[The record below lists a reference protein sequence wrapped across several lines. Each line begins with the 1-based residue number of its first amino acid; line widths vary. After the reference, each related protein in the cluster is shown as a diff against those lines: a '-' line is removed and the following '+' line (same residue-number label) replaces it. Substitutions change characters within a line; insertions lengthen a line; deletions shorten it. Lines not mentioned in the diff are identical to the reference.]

1 MIRVLNIISD
11 TNIGGAG
18 RVILN
23 YLRFADK
30 SKFETLAAIPRGSLL
45 KEPLEQAGAKVVE
58 VDGMADRSY
67 HKDDVKVLQKVIRSV
82 KPDLVHTHGALSG
95 RIAAKRCHVPVI
107 YSRHSAFP
115 VPAKLRRPPGRWVNK
130 LVNEHYADRIIAVS
144 PATAENLTDGG
155 ISKKKITL
163 VMNGVAAVE
172 ETSLA
177 QRAALREDLNIPEG
191 TVVFG
196 ILARIED
203 YKGHLYLVYAAKQ
216 LKDRG
221 YQNFRVLVA
230 GTGAFEE
237 EVRRAVVEMGVDD
250 VVQMLGF
257 RSDVKELLN
266 ILDVQLNASYG
277 TEATSMA
284 LLEGM
289 SLGLPSIASDYGGNP
304 WVIQDG
310 ENGLL
315 FPTKDSQALADAM
328 ARMIDQPQLREKLS
342 RGAKKVYQSQFTG
355 EIFAKKVEQV
365 YLETLK
371 GVSHGT
377 KRA

>member
-23 YLRFADK
+23 YLRYADRD
-30 SKFETLAAIPRGSLL
+30 KFETLVAIPRGSLL
-45 KEPLEQAGAKVVE
+45 KPLLEEAHITVYE
-58 VDGMADRSY
+58 VDGMADCSY
-67 HKDDVKVLQKVIRSV
+67 ASEDVKALQALIRQV

-95 RIAAKRCHVPVI
+95 RIAAKRCHVPVV

-115 VPAKLRRPPGRWVNK
+115 VPAKLKYPPGRWVNK
-130 LVNEHYADRIIAVS
+130 LLNEHYADHIIAVS
-144 PATAENLTDGG
+144 PATRDNLTEAG
-155 ISKKKITL
+155 ISPKKITV
-163 VMNGVAAVE
+163 VMNGVAPVAPISE
-172 ETSLA
+172 EEK
-177 QRAALREDLNIPEG
+177 AALRQSLGLGKDVF
-191 TVVFG
+191 TFG

-203 YKGHLYLVYAAKQ
+203 YKGHLYLVYAAKL

-221 YQNFRVLVA
+221 YSNFRILVA

-237 EVRRAVVEMGVDD
+237 EVTRAVTEMGVED

-257 RSDVKELLN
+257 RSDAAALLN

-289 SLGLPSIASDYGGNP
+289 SLGLPTIASDYGGNP
-304 WVIQDG
+304 FVITSGQ
-310 ENGLL
+310 NGLL
-315 FPTKDSQALADAM
+315 FPSKDSAALADAM
-328 ARMIDQPQLREKLS
+328 AELMDHPDEVAIMRQKALEI
-342 RGAKKVYQSQFTG
+342 YQSRFTG
-355 EIFAKKVEQV
+355 EVFARNTEQIYENV
-365 YLETLK
+365 LK
-371 GVSHGT
+371 GAS
-377 KRA
+377 K